1 MSGARITIDGLW
13 QCLCPSIDA
22 TVTKCITTAHRRHR
36 PSQVASSPRCI
47 HTTRRLRESGAKSK
61 EDPFASLS
69 HAIDE
74 KKAFKRQVAPDWLAQ
89 EASKEQSLERAT
101 TSQTEE
107 SKLHTDNTSKGN
119 NATLESKLAGHLN
132 DPVIFKN
139 APESQDGPN
148 DMVQRLFSGKRLAD
162 DLPRATTEQ
171 IYQTL
176 RKLRTQGKPK
186 YRRTTAALVRHL
198 LASGEAPDTFLYETF
213 LMAHGA
219 TDGSADVVNGLLR
232 EMKHRKLP
240 WSATAYHAA
249 LQV

>member
-13 QCLCPSIDA
+13 RCLCPSIHA
-22 TVTKCITTAHRRHR
+22 TVTRCIATAHRRPR
-36 PSQVASSPRCI
+36 PLHVASSPRCL
-47 HTTRRLRESGAKSK
+47 HTSGRRLRKSGAKSK

-69 HAIDE
+69 SAFDE
-74 KKAFKRQVAPDWLAQ
+74 KKASGRQNAPDWLAQ
-89 EASKEQSLERAT
+89 EVPKEQSLERAT
-101 TSQTEE
+101 TSPTEE
-107 SKLHTDNTSKGN
+107 RRLHTDSTSEGN
-119 NATLESKLAGHLN
+119 DATLEGEPAVHLN
-132 DPVIFKN
+132 NPDIFKS
-139 APESQDGPN
+139 ASEGPD
-148 DMVQRLFSGKRLAD
+148 DMVQRLFSGNRLAE

-176 RKLRTQGKPK
+176 RKLRTLGRPK

-213 LMAHGA
+213 LMAHAA

-240 WSATAYHAA
+240 WSSTAYHAA